1 MAKTFRVVVH
11 VHSLVIQRVFRAYAD
26 GKSPETIASELNAES
41 IPVPKRWRVT
51 DDGREAE
58 KEG

>member
-1 MAKTFRVVVH
+1 MAKTFRVAVH
-11 VHSLVIQRVFRAYAD
+11 VHRLVIQRIFRAYAD

-41 IPVPKRWRVT
+41 IPVPSGGELT
-51 DDGREAE
+51 DDDCETE